1 MLNTAYYPCLQ
12 IRNSALV
19 CYMQSAEPIQRS
31 HKQLLTEQN
40 LIDTYKGDI
49 SKLSKKNIARA
60 VQLLVMASPWKWYL
74 NPITN
79 SKNRMRINFITLTF
93 SCSELI
99 NLKEGYNNSLK
110 PFLRWLKEVQ
120 KCELY
125 VWKAEYQ
132 KRGQLHYHITTNK
145 FIHHTEIR
153 NKWNY
158 IQKQNGYLQ
167 EYWDKY
173 GHYDANSTDVHAVYK
188 IKDIESYLIK
198 YVSKSVGENKCRG
211 KIWGC
216 SEKLRGKQYYTLD
229 YVHDDILDGIHNG
242 VNSNELKRLDFIE
255 QCSFW
260 KIQGGKDYGDLLHD
274 SFKHDIENYIYSDY
288 KKTIEYIN
296 NKSI

>member
-1 MLNTAYYPCLQ
+1 
-12 IRNSALV
+12 
-19 CYMQSAEPIQRS
+19 MQSAEPIQRS

-125 VWKAEYQ
+125 VWKAE
-132 KRGQLHYHITTNK
+132 
-145 FIHHTEIR
+145 
-153 NKWNY
+153 
-158 IQKQNGYLQ
+158 
-167 EYWDKY
+167 
-173 GHYDANSTDVHAVYK
+173 
-188 IKDIESYLIK
+188 
-198 YVSKSVGENKCRG
+198 
-211 KIWGC
+211 
-216 SEKLRGKQYYTLD
+216 
-229 YVHDDILDGIHNG
+229 
-242 VNSNELKRLDFIE
+242 
-255 QCSFW
+255 
-260 KIQGGKDYGDLLHD
+260 
-274 SFKHDIENYIYSDY
+274 
-288 KKTIEYIN
+288 
-296 NKSI
+296 